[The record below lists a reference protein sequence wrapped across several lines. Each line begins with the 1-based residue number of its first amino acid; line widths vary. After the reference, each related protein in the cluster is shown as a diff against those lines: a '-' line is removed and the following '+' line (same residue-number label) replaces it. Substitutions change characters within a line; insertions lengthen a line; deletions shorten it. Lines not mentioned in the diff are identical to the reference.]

1 MEEFRDIPYATNY
14 QVSNLGRVR
23 NKKTKRTIVQQ
34 INRDKYYVIRSCA
47 VSIND
52 NNNIRFTYRVH
63 RLVAHTFIPNHE
75 NKPLVDHIDR
85 DPSNNNI
92 TNLRWATYLEN
103 NHNRN
108 KQRNN
113 TSGDTNIFYV
123 KSDNIYRIIFYNDG
137 ITTCCG
143 SYKTYDEAKKAKDT
157 GVYNKLCSN
166 VNEKY
171 ITYNANKKRYI
182 FNKQLGIKQKNVVS
196 KYHTKS
202 FLTLQEAIHYRDEF
216 LKSLVNA

>member
-14 QVSNLGRVR
+14 QVSNIGRVR
-23 NKKTKRTIVQQ
+23 NKKTKRTVVQQ
-34 INRDKYYVIRSCA
+34 LNRDKYYVIRSCNI
-47 VSIND
+47 SLYN
-52 NNNIRFTYRVH
+52 NNNIRQTYKIH

-103 NHNRN
+103 SHNRN

-113 TSGDTNIFYV
+113 TSGDTNIFHI
-123 KSDNIYRIIFYNDG
+123 KSSNTYRIIFCTDG
-137 ITTCCG
+137 IITCCG
-143 SYKTYDEAKKAKDT
+143 TYNTYDEAKIAKDT
-157 GVYNKLCSN
+157 GVYKKLCSN

-171 ITYNANKKRYI
+171 ITYNSNKKRYI
-182 FNKQLGIKQKNVVS
+182 FNKQIGIKQKNVVS

-202 FLTLQEAIHYRDEF
+202 FLTLQEAVEYRDNF
-216 LKSLVNA
+216 LKTL